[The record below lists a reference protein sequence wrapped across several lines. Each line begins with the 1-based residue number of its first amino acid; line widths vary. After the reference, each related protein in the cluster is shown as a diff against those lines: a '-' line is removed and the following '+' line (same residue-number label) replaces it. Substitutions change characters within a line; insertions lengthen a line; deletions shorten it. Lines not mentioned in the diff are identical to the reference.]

1 MISGRIK
8 ISFAV
13 FSVFLFFCQAIS
25 YRASALTANP
35 SAAPDPKTF
44 ATEENTTAAI
54 DQVTKLPISRSPLL
68 NEAAREEAQ
77 SAIAGYNLDLQQ
89 LNILLSR
96 SVSDVDGKAKTLFD
110 TLKGA
115 VAPCNPTVVISAQRD
130 LAGVYNYVAESHS
143 YFQRVLTPETPFGI
157 FDADEALRDIQP
169 SDAPENKSAETFCG
183 KYKTSASVTDLLQRY
198 LLVLQKAE
206 KRLQD
211 DQNKAQDMIP
221 RIQKIT
227 DSWTTRKTSLE
238 KSIEDASPAGKVA
251 DQLWPIL
258 TVFCLFA
265 VVLFGLTR
273 IFPDS
278 IQTELVASGQIIQFA
293 TVMVILI
300 VVCVLGI
307 SGILKE
313 NTLGTL
319 LGAIGGYV
327 LSQGVGRAAS
337 RDATKAAVA
346 GLAGQGGSAETA
358 GDPKEPPDKQ

>member
-1 MISGRIK
+1 MISRRHK
-8 ISFAV
+8 ISLAV
-13 FSVFLFFCQAIS
+13 LTAILIFCQAIS
-25 YRASALTANP
+25 HRACALTVNP
-35 SAAPDPKTF
+35 TAAPDPKTF
-44 ATEENTTAAI
+44 AAEENTTAAI
-54 DQVTKLPISRSPLL
+54 DQVAKLPISRSPLL

-89 LNILLSR
+89 LSILLSR
-96 SVSDVDGKAKTLFD
+96 NVTDVDGKAKGLFD

-115 VAPCNPTVVISAQRD
+115 VAPCNQTVVINAQRD
-130 LAGVYNYVAESHS
+130 LAGLYNYVAESHS
-143 YFQRVLTPETPFGI
+143 YFQRVLTPDNPFGI
-157 FDADEALRDIQP
+157 FDADEALRDVQP

-183 KYKTSASVTDLLQRY
+183 KYKTSTSVTDLMPRYLQVLQR
-198 LLVLQKAE
+198 AE

-211 DQNKAQDMIP
+211 DQNKAQEMIP
-221 RIQKIT
+221 RIQRIT

-238 KSIEDASPAGKVA
+238 KSIEDASPAAKVA

-258 TVFCLFA
+258 TVFCVFA

-273 IFPDS
+273 IFPDP

-337 RDATKAAVA
+337 RDATKAAA
-346 GLAGQGGSAETA
+346 STLADQKGASQI
-358 GDPKEPPDKQ
+358 